1 MPIPVKPCEGKLSE
15 ATKQLLHKSRDRARW
30 STHPC
35 EVCGQSVG
43 VVPAGADWIPERHWP
58 SVSYVRKSAPKSRPH
73 VARAPETAAAAS
85 AD

>member
-15 ATKQLLHKSRDRARW
+15 ATKQLLRKSRDRAQW

-58 SVSYVRKSAPKSRPH
+58 SVSYVRKSAPKPRSH
-73 VARAPETAAAAS
+73 AAAAAQPASATS